1 MTEEKNQQPQVSLE
15 TSFEQ
20 PQLEKPVEQAAETAE
35 QLWRNVNYE
44 TLSQTVANNAEDRLK
59 ALGRLMMVSLTWSLA
74 GLSKRE

>member
-15 TSFEQ
+15 TSSEQ
-20 PQLEKPVEQAAETAE
+20 PQLEQSAETAE
-35 QLWRNVNYE
+35 ELSINLKSE
-44 TLSQTVANNAEDRLK
+44 TLAQSVENNAEDRLK

>member
-15 TSFEQ
+15 TSSEQ
-20 PQLEKPVEQAAETAE
+20 PQLKKSAETAE
-35 QLWRNVNYE
+35 EFSINLKSE
-44 TLSQTVANNAEDRLK
+44 TLSQTVENNAEDRLK

>member
-15 TSFEQ
+15 TSSEQ
-20 PQLEKPVEQAAETAE
+20 PQLEKSAENAQE
-35 QLWRNVNYE
+35 FSINLKSE
-44 TLSQTVANNAEDRLK
+44 TLSQTVENNAEDRLK

>member
-15 TSFEQ
+15 TSSEQ
-20 PQLEKPVEQAAETAE
+20 PLLEKPAETAE
-35 QLWRNVNYE
+35 ELSINVKSE
-44 TLSQTVANNAEDRLK
+44 TLSQTVENNAEDRLK

>member
-15 TSFEQ
+15 TSSEQ
-20 PQLEKPVEQAAETAE
+20 PQLEKPVEKRAETAE
-35 QLWRNVNYE
+35 ELSIQVNSE
-44 TLSQTVANNAEDRLK
+44 TLYQTGENNAEDRLK

>member
-15 TSFEQ
+15 TSSEQ
-20 PQLEKPVEQAAETAE
+20 PQLENSAETAE
-35 QLWRNVNYE
+35 ELSINLKSE
-44 TLSQTVANNAEDRLK
+44 TLSQTVENNAEDRLK